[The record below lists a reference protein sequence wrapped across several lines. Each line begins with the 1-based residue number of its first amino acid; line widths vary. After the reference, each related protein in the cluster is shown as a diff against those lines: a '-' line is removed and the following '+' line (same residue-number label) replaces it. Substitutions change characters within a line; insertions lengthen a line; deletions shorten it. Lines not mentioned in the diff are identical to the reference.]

1 MGKLCIVNKSV
12 ENNQKAQKLISYNL
26 LGVYFL
32 KYVLIYKGAGEVYLK
47 RSKIVS
53 TLVVIWYTIELN
65 AKKCVSSK
73 KNLGEEE
80 RVLKIDHAK

>member
-1 MGKLCIVNKSV
+1 MFHLEGKS
-12 ENNQKAQKLISYNL
+12 
-26 LGVYFL
+26 
-32 KYVLIYKGAGEVYLK
+32 KGDGEVYLK

-73 KNLGEEE
+73 RILERKKECVENRSCKVSRRGNLAENS
-80 RVLKIDHAK
+80 